1 MLKKKIILSTLSLS
15 LVAPTFLT
23 PLYTASAAEIEP
35 ARSAITMNSTSILD
49 KINSQYMPTSVVEK
63 DSTTVV
69 ENYIISSEDLA
80 ALNAQLF
87 STSTRGLSPMYVG
100 GDYPKR
106 TGRVLSGAVNLSTV
120 AALASFLVTKGQL
133 KYATAIE
140 LANIVFG
147 TGLPSVYYTVDQT
160 TWRTNG
166 ITYVEL
172 KTTVWRYSNYSGYIG
187 QGTSLKT
194 YSDNGMD

>member
-1 MLKKKIILSTLSLS
+1 MLNKKILLGVLSVSVLASNTLVPLS
-15 LVAPTFLT
+15 VVA
-23 PLYTASAAEIEP
+23 AAEIEP
-35 ARSAITMNSTSILD
+35 SRPLVTSSSTSILE
-49 KINSQYMPTSVVEK
+49 KINATYAPISVLEK
-63 DSTTVV
+63 DSNTVV
-69 ENYIISSEDLA
+69 ENYVISSEDLA

-87 STSTRGLSPMYVG
+87 PSPTRGFSTMYVG

-106 TGRVLSGAVNLSTV
+106 TGRVLSGTVNLSTV
-120 AALASFLVTKGQL
+120 AALAAFLVTKGNL

-172 KTTVWRYSNYSGYIG
+172 KTTVWKYSDYSGYIG